1 MFSLWWNKLN
11 WKCRIGN
18 IWHQIRHLVVMEWRG
33 WSSFWRLG
41 YPRLEGI
48 KGKKDDLVDFTLGSA
63 VVQSASIQR
72 LFIECPQGKAW
83 FSLYRLLPQSTQR
96 HVLLLF
102 SGHSSKMPVL
112 TCLMYR
118 LLAADTEMGMRKSE
132 EIFNIFGDNILKA
145 SIVFRLKSMYEYY

>member
-1 MFSLWWNKLN
+1 MSHWQYLASNKAS
-11 WKCRIGN
+11 G
-18 IWHQIRHLVVMEWRG
+18 
-33 WSSFWRLG
+33 G
-41 YPRLEGI
+41 YGMVRMKQFLATWLIPGQ
-48 KGKKDDLVDFTLGSA
+48 KGSKQKKDDLVVFTLGSA

-102 SGHSSKMPVL
+102 SGHSSQKPVL

-132 EIFNIFGDNILKA
+132 EIFNIFGDNILNA
-145 SIVFRLKSMYEYY
+145 SIVFRLKSMYEYYQ